1 MRLLLRTILTV
12 IATTTCVAALVSTA
26 FAGSY
31 VVSTCS
37 PFSTP
42 GVWTQVNTGAP
53 GLTAGQSCGGPAIG
67 PMGGGDQGALYGED
81 TTNGTARDI
90 PNGAAAGWTFTAPPQ
105 TTITAISYYRS
116 LATLDSENL
125 VAGLFQADGS
135 PLEQCMIPFPFPPGS
150 SNVCSKPNSQAPVT
164 FAGLNTSSLFFGVI
178 CRLVNG
184 ASACEDG
191 ITAHF
196 AQADLYSARITISQ
210 TTLPTIG
217 GLGGPLT
224 AGGFVSGAVPVT
236 FSASDPSG
244 VQQAAVRIETGQT
257 LAATQQPCDFTSS
270 QPPCPQLPTGS
281 LSADTTQVPDGPHT
295 FALVVTDA
303 AGNTQTAPLPPV
315 VVDNHGPAAPAAFTA
330 TPASSS
336 SNAIGLTWMNP
347 ATPPAPI
354 SGALAQLCQST
365 CLAPVAVNPGGS
377 AQITAPAAGQYAVR
391 LWLLDAQGH
400 GGPQNAATATVSVPA
415 GNGKP
420 PGPGGGGGGKPP
432 GTTPGLHTKIAA
444 TYKARRLHVSG
455 TIARVANG
463 TAVRVSWRSHDF
475 GHTLASGSRVVHVA
489 SHRIDLTFALSA
501 TARRGTIG
509 VAVRIGRRLLAG
521 ALARP
526 A

>member
-1 MRLLLRTILTV
+1 M
-12 IATTTCVAALVSTA
+12 
-26 FAGSY
+26 
-31 VVSTCS
+31 
-37 PFSTP
+37 
-42 GVWTQVNTGAP
+42 
-53 GLTAGQSCGGPAIG
+53 
-67 PMGGGDQGALYGED
+67 
-81 TTNGTARDI
+81 
-90 PNGAAAGWTFTAPPQ
+90 TFT
-105 TTITAISYYRS
+105 
-116 LATLDSENL
+116 
-125 VAGLFQADGS
+125 
-135 PLEQCMIPFPFPPGS
+135 
-150 SNVCSKPNSQAPVT
+150 
-164 FAGLNTSSLFFGVI
+164 GLNTSSLFFGVI

-191 ITAHF
+191 ITAHY

-257 LAATQQPCDFTSS
+257 LASVQQPCDFTSS
-270 QPPCPQLPTGS
+270 QPPCPQLPAGS
-281 LSADTTQVPDGPHT
+281 LSVDTTQVPDGPHT
-295 FALVVTDA
+295 FTVVVTDP
-303 AGNTQTAPLPPV
+303 AGNSQTTTLPPV

-354 SGALAQLCQST
+354 TGAMAQLCQATCST
-365 CLAPVAVNPGGS
+365 PVAVSPGGS

-400 GGPQNAATATVSVPA
+400 GGPQNAATANVSVPA

-420 PGPGGGGGGKPP
+420 TGPGGGGQPP
-432 GTTPGLHTKIAA
+432 GTTAGLHTKVVA
-444 TYKARRLHVSG
+444 TYKGRRLHVSG
-455 TIARVANG
+455 TIAGVANG

-489 SHRIDLTFALSA
+489 LHRIDLTFALTA
-501 TARRGTIG
+501 KARRGTIG
-509 VAVRIGRRLLAG
+509 VAVRTGRRRLAG